1 MISLNI
7 AIIKTENVD
16 MKIAKVPQP
25 WASLVMT
32 EIIEY
37 IMPIPDIRQD
47 EVILI
52 YAVREGNAQ
61 YEKAMPQ
68 DKLGELEYNE
78 ELIGNIE
85 YPLPIGCAIGW
96 VKIAN
101 FNPRTRDRLYVTD
114 VHKFVNPLKINIAQI
129 DKSILSEQCKEHN
142 FHSIRFGNL
151 KFPNMHQKGKYFY
164 ANSIILP
171 LGDSA
176 WKRFIFDKRSIYL
189 YWSEEFAALI
199 KWLDSKFDEF
209 GTTESDIHVV
219 LRHEDKEIWCEMLN
233 RDEIDRTTVYNIYTE
248 EETGKK
254 ITDVVDVLKFSFDK
268 DFGLEMD
275 YIDGKQVID
284 EEKKRL
290 IAKKE
295 ENQARNKWVHI
306 IYTPMGNK
314 R

>member
-1 MISLNI
+1 
-7 AIIKTENVD
+7 

-37 IMPIPDIRQD
+37 IIPIPDIRQD

-52 YAVREGNAQ
+52 YAVREGDAQ
-61 YEKAMPQ
+61 YEKAMLQ
-68 DKLGELEYNE
+68 EKLGELEYNE

-114 VHKFVNPLKINIAQI
+114 VHQFVNPLKINIAQI
-129 DKSILSEQCKEHN
+129 DKSVLSEQCKEHN
-142 FHSIRFGNL
+142 YHSIAFGYL
-151 KFPNMHQKGKYFY
+151 KFPNKNQKGKYFY

-176 WKRFIFDKRSIYL
+176 WKKFIFEKESIYL
-189 YWSEEFAALI
+189 YWSEEFSALI

-209 GTTESDIHVV
+209 GTTELDIHVV
-219 LRHEDKEIWCEMLN
+219 LRHEDKEIWCYTGYLFDDDLLEWAKT
-233 RDEIDRTTVYNIYTE
+233 DEIVAELLTMIDVFVDGE
-248 EETGKK
+248 FVLEKK
-254 ITDVVDVLKFSFDK
+254 NLKLKFRGS
-268 DFGLEMD
+268 
-275 YIDGKQVID
+275 
-284 EEKKRL
+284 
-290 IAKKE
+290 
-295 ENQARNKWVHI
+295 ENQRI
-306 IYTPMGNK
+306 IDVKESMKKGEVVIIEDPK
-314 R
+314 